1 MIGQT
6 WNHQDWRQ
14 THQASLANP
23 RGKNV
28 VTRGDQAG
36 VDCVMLEDKSNQV
49 NEAIIL
55 VGSVLCHVQLEEKS
69 ADWYQR
75 PTPISFNQERRL
87 SLGGGAG
94 GA

>member
-14 THQASLANP
+14 TRQASLANL

-28 VTRGDQAG
+28 VTRGDQEG
-36 VDCVMLEDKSNQV
+36 VDCVMLEDESNQV

-55 VGSVLCHVQLEEKS
+55 VGSAL
-69 ADWYQR
+69 
-75 PTPISFNQERRL
+75 
-87 SLGGGAG
+87 
-94 GA
+94 